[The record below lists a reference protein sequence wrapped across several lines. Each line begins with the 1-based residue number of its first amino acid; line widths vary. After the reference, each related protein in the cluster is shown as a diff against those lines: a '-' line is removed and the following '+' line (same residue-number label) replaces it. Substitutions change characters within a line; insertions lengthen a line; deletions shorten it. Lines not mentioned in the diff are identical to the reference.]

1 MKIKPLFILII
12 LMAVIGGS
20 SSISAQ
26 TVLKNSISTTE
37 KENNIVYITDHKSFE
52 VTFKGEQ
59 FYKWLKKQSPK
70 HKYLQSSLEI
80 ENMQYA
86 SEWNRRVGNPKFDSD
101 IYVQHVDYQIKPK
114 LHYGMDV
121 NYELY
126 MYFKYFEEKY
136 EKLLIRG

>member
-1 MKIKPLFILII
+1 MKIKPLFIFII

-26 TVLKNSISTTE
+26 TVSKNSNSTTI
-37 KENNIVYITDHKSFE
+37 KKNDIVYITDNKSFE
-52 VTFKGEQ
+52 VSFKGEQ
-59 FYKWLKKQSPK
+59 FYKWLKRQSPK

-86 SEWNRRVGNPKFDSD
+86 NEWNSRVGNPKYDSNM
-101 IYVQHVDYQIKPK
+101 YVQHIDYQIKPK

-126 MYFKYFEEKY
+126 MYFKFFEEKH
-136 EKLLIRG
+136 EKLLVKS

>member
-26 TVLKNSISTTE
+26 TVSQNSNSAAV
-37 KENNIVYITDHKSFE
+37 KKSDIVYITDHKSFE

-86 SEWNRRVGNPKFDSD
+86 DEWNRRVGNPKYNSNM
-101 IYVQHVDYQIKPK
+101 YVQQVDYQIKPK

-121 NYELY
+121 NYELF
-126 MYFKYFEEKY
+126 MYFKFFEEKY